1 MANVLLPQIALIVEV
16 FLLMVVLRAS
26 TGLQGG
32 LNNLQNKP
40 LVRFPM
46 GFSLIVN
53 SIGVGGEKS
62 LNGEFG
68 KVYDNAYFIIDGV
81 YLI

>member
-1 MANVLLPQIALIVEV
+1 MANVLLPQITTIVEV

-26 TGLQGG
+26 TGLRGE

-40 LVRFPM
+40 LVLFPV

-53 SIGVGGEKS
+53 SISVGEEKS

-68 KVYDNAYFIIDGV
+68 RVYDNAYFIIDGV